1 MVDEA
6 WLATI
11 AFTANGQGAR
21 LNGRKR
27 TWMDRLAG
35 LDVRDGHDR
44 WDGQERRDGRVDES
58 RISEFRRRGGW
69 SPGRLGEPRRFVALL
84 FRSRHPH
91 ERHDR
96 PVRRDLRIGD
106 SGELLK

>member
-11 AFTANGQGAR
+11 AFTANGLGVR

-27 TWMDRLAG
+27 TWMDHSAG

-44 WDGQERRDGRVDES
+44 WDGQERGMAVSTSLGYPNSGDAAVGPQAAPANRDVSS
-58 RISEFRRRGGW
+58 RFF
-69 SPGRLGEPRRFVALL
+69 FVHAT
-84 FRSRHPH
+84 RTNATIDP
-91 ERHDR
+91 
-96 PVRRDLRIGD
+96 
-106 SGELLK
+106 SGEICGLPIQVNS

>member
-11 AFTANGQGAR
+11 AFTANGLGVR

-27 TWMDRLAG
+27 TWMDRSAG

-69 SPGRLGEPRRFVALL
+69 SPARLGEQRRFVALL
-84 FRSRHPH
+84 FGSRQPREPH
-91 ERHDR
+91 GR
-96 PVRRDLRIGD
+96 PGRRALRLGE
-106 SGELLK
+106 SGEL